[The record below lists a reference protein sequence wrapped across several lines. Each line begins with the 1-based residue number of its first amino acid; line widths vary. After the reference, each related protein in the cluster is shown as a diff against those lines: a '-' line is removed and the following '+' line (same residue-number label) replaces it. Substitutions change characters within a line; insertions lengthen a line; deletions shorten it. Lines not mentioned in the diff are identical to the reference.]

1 MVLCRRA
8 PCSSAL
14 SSPGRAATCRSW
26 TIAARTAPRQ
36 HVIATLGRLDEL
48 AARGSLAALLASGAR
63 YCDQIL
69 ALSALADEDSA
80 ARLSARRLGG
90 PLLFGRLWQDLGLQA
105 VLEEPLQERAFRV
118 PARTGG
124 VRERAASPV
133 RVGLRSRLRAVDA
146 G

>member
-1 MVLCRRA
+1 MFFRLKQSGSRRY
-8 PCSSAL
+8 L
-14 SSPGRAATCRSW
+14 QIVDNRRDKGV
-26 TIAARTAPRQ
+26 RQ

-48 AARGSLAALLASGAR
+48 AARGSLAALLASDAR

-105 VLEEPLQERAFRV
+105 VLEERLQERAFEF
-118 PARTGG
+118 PL
-124 VRERAASPV
+124 ERAVFVSV
-133 RVGLRSRLRAVDA
+133 LHRLFVSGSDRACEKWMQDYVLP
-146 G
+146 GCRF